1 MPRFIIE
8 REVPG
13 AYQLTAEQL
22 KALAQKSRDV
32 ICKIGTDIQWVQSYV
47 AGDKLYCVYLAP
59 NEDLIRIHAEMA
71 GFPANLI
78 CRISSVVDPM
88 TADN

>member
-47 AGDKLYCVYLAP
+47 AGDKLYCVYMAP
-59 NEDLIRIHAEMA
+59 NEDLIRIHAEMG

-78 CRISSVVDPM
+78 CKISSVIDPM

>member
-22 KALAQKSRDV
+22 RTIAQKSREV
-32 ICKIGTDIQWVQSYV
+32 ICKIGTDIQWIQSYV
-47 AGDKLYCVYLAP
+47 AGDKLYCVYVAP
-59 NEDLIRIHAEMA
+59 NEHLIRIHAQM
-71 GFPANLI
+71 GNFPANRI
-78 CRISSVVDPM
+78 CKISSVIDPT
-88 TADN
+88 TADS

>member
-8 REVPG
+8 RDVPG
-13 AYQLTAEQL
+13 ADKLTSEQL

-47 AGDKLYCVYLAP
+47 AGDKLYCVYIAP
-59 NEDLIRIHAEMA
+59 NEDFIRKHAEMG

-78 CRISSVVDPM
+78 CRISTVIDPL
-88 TADN
+88 TADS